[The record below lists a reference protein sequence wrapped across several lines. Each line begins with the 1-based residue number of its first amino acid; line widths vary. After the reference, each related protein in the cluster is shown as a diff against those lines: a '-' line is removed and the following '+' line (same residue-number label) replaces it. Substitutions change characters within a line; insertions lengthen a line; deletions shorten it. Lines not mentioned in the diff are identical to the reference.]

1 MNQQWS
7 GFNRLNIGTKLV
19 AGFGVLVVLMIAV
32 TLLIH
37 AGLASV
43 NKSSADARAQLNIS
57 MLQVEREVDHVVWA
71 NQLAN
76 SLLLGSTFQEQLDP
90 SQCAFGV
97 WYNRFRNSDAYAES
111 SAELRQAFDALNQPH
126 LNLHATANDITV
138 AETAADAHRIY
149 EQRTLANLKEMR
161 TGINRVRNLLLD
173 SSNLQIEKAAQA
185 SSQALVIVWSTMLLS
200 IVMAIVMALILRA
213 NISKP
218 VQRLQERAEDIANGD
233 LRGSALPVTTGDEIG
248 LATQSFNSMQKR
260 LHELVTSLST
270 NATQLAGNATHSS
283 EVAARADSA
292 LNIQAHE
299 IEQLATAMNE
309 MSATISEVA
318 QHAQMTSE
326 ASEDSRTN
334 TDHGQQVVQE
344 VISAINAL
352 AKEVS
357 FASDKITVL
366 KDESISI
373 GGILD
378 TIESIAEQT
387 NLLALNAAIEAA
399 RAGEQ
404 GRGFAVVADEVR
416 TLAARTAVATT
427 EIQTMIQRLQT
438 TAEESVLTMNAGVS
452 LASSGVEKADAA
464 EQALLEIRQSVLSIT
479 DMTHQIASATE
490 QQAAVVQEMDR
501 NLSKVNELTEDTRNG
516 SREADKVSALVDEQA
531 KELLA
536 LAGRFSV

>member
-1 MNQQWS
+1 MSQQWS
-7 GFNRLNIGTKLV
+7 WYNRLNIGTKLV
-19 AGFGVLVVLMIAV
+19 SGFGLLVVLMVLI
-32 TLLIH
+32 TILIH
-37 AGLASV
+37 GGLASV
-43 NKSSADARAQLNIS
+43 NKSSADAREQLNTS
-57 MLQVEREVDHVVWA
+57 MLQVEREVDHIVWA
-71 NQLAN
+71 NRLSN
-76 SLLLGSTFQEQLDP
+76 SLLLGSPFEEQLDP
-90 SQCAFGV
+90 TQCAFGR
-97 WYNRFRNSDAYAES
+97 WYNTFRSSDLYRES
-111 SAELRQAFDALNQPH
+111 SAELKRAFDALNQPH
-126 LNLHATANDITV
+126 NDLHATAADITSAGST
-138 AETAADAHRIY
+138 AEAHDIY
-149 EQRTLANLKEMR
+149 EQRTLGSLRAMR
-161 TGINRVRNLLLD
+161 VGIDRVRELLLEN
-173 SSNLQIEKAAQA
+173 SNIQIEEAANA
-185 SSQALVIVWSTMLLS
+185 SSRALFITWLTMLVA
-200 IVMAIVMALILRA
+200 IVMAVVMALILRA
-213 NISKP
+213 NISNP
-218 VQRLQERAEDIANGD
+218 MRRLQERAEHIANGD
-233 LRGSALPVTTGDEIG
+233 LRGSALPVTSGDEIG
-248 LATQSFNSMQKR
+248 IATQSFNIMQQR
-260 LHELVTSLST
+260 LHELVTSLRG
-270 NATQLAGNATHSS
+270 NATQLAASATHSS

-292 LNIQAHE
+292 LNIQANE

-326 ASEDSRTN
+326 ASEDSRNN

-416 TLAARTAVATT
+416 TLAARTAAATT
-427 EIQTMIQRLQT
+427 EIQSMIHRLQS

-452 LASSGVEKADAA
+452 LASDGVEKADAA

-490 QQAAVVQEMDR
+490 EQAAVVQEMDR
-501 NLSKVNELTEDTRNG
+501 NLSKVNELTEDTRDG
-516 SREADKVSALVDEQA
+516 SREADQVSALVDEQA
-531 KELLA
+531 KELLK

>member
-7 GFNRLNIGTKLV
+7 WFNRLNIGTKLV
-19 AGFGVLVVLMIAV
+19 SSFGLLVALMVMV

-43 NKSSADARAQLNIS
+43 NQSSADAREQLNTS

-71 NQLAN
+71 NRLAN
-76 SLLLGSTFQEQLDP
+76 SLLLGSPFEEQLDP
-90 SQCAFGV
+90 TQCAFGR
-97 WYNRFRNSDAYAES
+97 WYNSFRSSDDYKNSS
-111 SAELRQAFDALNQPH
+111 PELKRAFDALNQPH
-126 LNLHATANDITV
+126 IDLHATATDITK
-138 AETAADAHRIY
+138 ARTAADAHRIY
-149 EQRTLANLKEMR
+149 EQKTLANLGEMR
-161 TGINRVRNLLLD
+161 SGINRVRSILNEE
-173 SSNLQIEKAAQA
+173 SNRQIEQAAQA
-185 SSQALVIVWSTMLLS
+185 SSRALLIIWLTMLVS
-200 IVMAIVMALILRA
+200 IVMAIVMAFILRT
-213 NISKP
+213 NISGP
-218 VQRLQERAEDIANGD
+218 MQRLQERAESIAYGD
-233 LRGSALPVTTGDEIG
+233 LRGKALPVTSGDETG

-260 LHELVTSLST
+260 LHELVTTLSA
-270 NATQLAGNATHSS
+270 NATQLAESATHSS

-292 LNIQAHE
+292 LNIQANE

-326 ASEDSRTN
+326 ASENSRNN

-357 FASDKITVL
+357 FASEKITVL

-416 TLAARTAVATT
+416 TLAARTATATT
-427 EIQTMIQRLQT
+427 EIQTMINRLQA
-438 TAEESVLTMNAGVS
+438 TAEESVHTMNAGVS
-452 LASSGVEKADAA
+452 LASDGVEKADAA
-464 EQALLEIRQSVLSIT
+464 EKSLLEIRQSVLSIT

-490 QQAAVVQEMDR
+490 EQAAVVQEMDR
-501 NLSKVNELTEDTRNG
+501 NLSKVNELTEDTRDG
-516 SREADKVSALVDEQA
+516 SREADQVSALVDEQA
-531 KELLA
+531 RELLK
-536 LAGRFSV
+536 LAAQFKV

>member
-7 GFNRLNIGTKLV
+7 WFNRLNIGTKLV
-19 AGFGVLVVLMIAV
+19 SSFGVLVALMVMV

-37 AGLASV
+37 SGLASV
-43 NKSSADARAQLNIS
+43 NKSSADAREQLNTS

-71 NQLAN
+71 NRLAN
-76 SLLLGSTFQEQLDP
+76 SLLLDSPFEEQLDP
-90 SQCAFGV
+90 TQCAFGR
-97 WYNRFRNSDAYAES
+97 WYNAFRNSDVYKQS
-111 SAELRQAFDALNQPH
+111 SPALKQAFDALNQPH
-126 LNLHATANDITV
+126 IDLHATATDITTARSA
-138 AETAADAHRIY
+138 AEKHRIY
-149 EQRTLANLKEMR
+149 EQKTLGNLGEMR
-161 TGINRVRNLLLD
+161 VGIDRVRRILND
-173 SSNLQIEKAAQA
+173 ESNAQVEQAAQA
-185 SSQALVIVWSTMLLS
+185 SSRALFIIWLTMLVS
-200 IVMAIVMALILRA
+200 IVAAIVMAFILRS
-213 NISKP
+213 NISSP
-218 VQRLQERAEDIANGD
+218 MQRLQARAEDIANGD
-233 LRGSALPVTTGDEIG
+233 LRGKALPVTSGDEIG
-248 LATQSFNSMQKR
+248 LATRSFNSMQKR
-260 LHELVTSLST
+260 LYELVATL
-270 NATQLAGNATHSS
+270 NANSTQLAESATHSS

-292 LNIQAHE
+292 LNIQANE

-326 ASEDSRTN
+326 ASENSRKN

-357 FASDKITVL
+357 FASDKITML

-416 TLAARTAVATT
+416 TLAARTAAATT
-427 EIQTMIQRLQT
+427 EIQTMINRLQA
-438 TAEESVLTMNAGVS
+438 TAEESVHTMNAGVS
-452 LASSGVEKADAA
+452 LASDGVEKADAA
-464 EQALLEIRQSVLSIT
+464 EKSLLEIRQSVLSIT

-490 QQAAVVQEMDR
+490 EQAAVVQEMDR
-501 NLSKVNELTEDTRNG
+501 NLSKVNELTEDTRDG
-516 SREADKVSALVDEQA
+516 SREADQVSALVDEQA
-531 KELLA
+531 KELLK
-536 LAGRFSV
+536 LAGQFNV